1 MFLWDNVRVTY
12 QIQLIIVN
20 IINPLWTPWHSV
32 INIGLVSKLKK
43 WQANGDYI
51 AKVSIEGW

>member
-1 MFLWDNVRVTY
+1 MDHLGNRISIGLSFFIVY
-12 QIQLIIVN
+12 QI
-20 IINPLWTPWHSV
+20 